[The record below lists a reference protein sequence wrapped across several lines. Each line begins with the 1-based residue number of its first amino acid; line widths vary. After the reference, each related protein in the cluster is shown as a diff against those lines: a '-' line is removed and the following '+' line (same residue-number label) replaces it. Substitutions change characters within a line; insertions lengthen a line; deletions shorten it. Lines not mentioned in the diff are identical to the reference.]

1 MSGERTTRRVSDRTG
16 LIGLCVLV
24 AMLAACLG
32 TLPYTLGKDA
42 SGEPRYNAGELAWAR
57 VAPWWAGSAGQ
68 RSTPDTGKMPVP
80 QPDTGKMPV
89 PPPDAGK
96 MPVAQDG
103 AGAAPH
109 PWFWLG
115 SDTLGR
121 SELIRCLAGGGV
133 SLVVGLAAAGVS
145 VVIGTVYGA
154 VAGFAGGR
162 VDGVMM
168 RLVDVLYGLPYVL
181 LVVLLAVA
189 TDSVVTEAITRQ
201 KARAAWVQQ
210 AATLELKQAGR
221 MASVDEVREALRTDA
236 TMRDR
241 LERAGLEAKPPREV
255 SAGVRQAIDLG
266 TLLVAIAGV
275 SWLGMARV
283 IRGQVLSLKAREFVL
298 AARAIGL
305 SPGRVLVRHMAPNL
319 WGTVLVYGALTVP
332 QAMLQEAFLSFL
344 GIGVKPPMPSWGSLA
359 AAGLAEINPVD
370 SSWWLIVFPCVLLAG
385 TLLSLNLVG
394 EWMRRRMEPRS
405 VRG

>member
-1 MSGERTTRRVSDRTG
+1 MSGVHTKQGPGNRAG
-16 LIGLCVLV
+16 LMGLGVLIF
-24 AMLAACLG
+24 MLLACLT
-32 TLPYTLGKDA
+32 TLPFTLAKDA

-57 VAPWWAGSAGQ
+57 VAPWWAGGARE
-68 RSTPDTGKMPVP
+68 RSTPDTGKAPL
-80 QPDTGKMPV
+80 
-89 PPPDAGK
+89 
-96 MPVAQDG
+96 AQGG

-154 VAGFAGGR
+154 IAGFAGGR
-162 VDGVMM
+162 LDSVMM

-189 TDSVVTEAITRQ
+189 TDSVVSEAISRQ
-201 KARAAWVQQ
+201 RERQRWVEH
-210 AATLELKQAGR
+210 AATRELLDHGRLAGR
-221 MASVDEVREALRTDA
+221 DEVREALRTDA
-236 TMRDR
+236 AMRER
-241 LERAGLEAKPPREV
+241 LERAGLDAKPPRQI
-255 SAGVRQAIDLG
+255 SSGARQAIDLG

-275 SWLGMARV
+275 SWLSMARV
-283 IRGQVLSLKAREFVL
+283 IRGQVMSLKAREFVL

-305 SPGRVLVRHMAPNL
+305 SPWRVLVRHIAPNL

-370 SSWWLIVFPCVLLAG
+370 SSWWLIVFPCVLLAA

-394 EWMRRRMEPRS
+394 EWLRRRLEPRS
-405 VRG
+405 VRA